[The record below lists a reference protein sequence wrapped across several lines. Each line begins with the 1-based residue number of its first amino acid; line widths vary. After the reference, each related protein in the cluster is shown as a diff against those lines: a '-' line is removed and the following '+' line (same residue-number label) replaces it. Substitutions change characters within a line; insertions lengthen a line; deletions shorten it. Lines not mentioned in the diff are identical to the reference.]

1 MGRQVQQVIHPKREI
16 TRTRV
21 AAYVRVSR
29 ESERLTHS
37 FSAQVS
43 HYNQLI
49 SATPSWE
56 YAGVYSDYAASGTST
71 TKRDEFKDMI
81 TTALNGGI
89 DIILTKS
96 ISRFA
101 RNTVDLLETV
111 RELSAA
117 GVSVRFERENLD
129 TATAEG
135 EILLTLLASFAQ
147 AESESISANAKWGI
161 RKKYANGH
169 LHSRQPYGYH
179 YNHGHL
185 DIIEQEA
192 MIVRRVFTEFLK
204 GISPEKTVDTLNAE
218 GLRSRGGGR
227 FRASV
232 TRDWLE
238 NETYAGDAICQKYYR
253 PHVGKSTSSINTGQ
267 LTKYLIEN
275 SHPPI
280 IDRKTFDAVQTELAK
295 RRASGGRGLTPTGG
309 TGALTHR
316 ITCTACGRNYQRRTR
331 KQARGEYKYW
341 WCETATKGHG
351 NPCKAHQ
358 LREEKLRTIVL
369 KAVGLDDWDDETI
382 IEQIEHIEASPDWL
396 LTIDH
401 TSGRRTT
408 IDYRTGQ
415 EVNH

>member
-49 SATPSWE
+49 SATPGWE
-56 YAGVYSDYAASGTST
+56 YAGVYSDYSASGTST

-161 RKKYANGH
+161 RKKYADGH

-185 DIIEQEA
+185 EIIEQEA
-192 MIVRRVFTEFLK
+192 MIVQRVFTEFLK
-204 GISPEKTVDTLNAE
+204 GISPEKTVNALNAE
-218 GLRSRGGGR
+218 GLRSRSGGK
-227 FRASV
+227 FRANV
-232 TRDWLE
+232 TRQWLE
-238 NETYAGDAICQKYYR
+238 NETYTGDAICQKYYR
-253 PHVGKSTSSINTGQ
+253 PHVGKSTSSPNTGQ
-267 LTKYLIEN
+267 LTKYLVED
-275 SHPPI
+275 SHPAI
-280 IDRKTFDAVQTELAK
+280 ITRDVFDAVQAELEK
-295 RRASGGRGLTPTGG
+295 RRNSGGLAATPGFGTGLTHIIVC
-309 TGALTHR
+309 A
-316 ITCTACGRNYQRRTR
+316 TCGKHYHRRT
-331 KQARGEYKYW
+331 KTQNGQSYKYW
-341 WCETATKGHG
+341 WCETATKGQG

-358 LREEKLRTIVL
+358 LREEKLRTIICTAL
-369 KAVGLDDWDDETI
+369 GLADWDDETI
-382 IEQIEHIEASPDWL
+382 INQIEHIEASPDWL

-408 IDYRTGQ
+408 IDYRTGL
-415 EVNH
+415 EVDH

>member
-1 MGRQVQQVIHPKREI
+1 MEIRKLPPRPAPTKRL
-16 TRTRV
+16 RV

-29 ESERLTHS
+29 ESERLAHS

-43 HYNQLI
+43 YYNQLI
-49 SATPSWE
+49 SSTPGWE

-71 TKRDEFKDMI
+71 TRRDEFKDMT
-81 TTALNGGI
+81 TTALAGGI

-101 RNTVDLLETV
+101 RNTVDLLETI
-111 RELSAA
+111 RELSSA
-117 GVSVRFERENLD
+117 GVSVRFEREHLD
-129 TATAEG
+129 TATSEG

-161 RKKYANGH
+161 RKKYADGA

-179 YNHGHL
+179 YTNGHL
-185 DIIEQEA
+185 SIIEEEA
-192 MIVRRVFTEFLK
+192 VIVRRVFDEFLA
-204 GISPEKTVDTLNAE
+204 GISPEKTVDALNAE
-218 GLRSRGGGR
+218 GLRSRGGGM

-253 PHVGKSTSSINTGQ
+253 SHVGKSTSTINTGQ
-267 LTKYLIEN
+267 LTKYLVED
-275 SHPPI
+275 SHPAI
-280 IDRKTFDAVQTELAK
+280 ITRATFDAVQAELAK

-316 ITCTACGRNYQRRTR
+316 ITCTQCGKHYQRRTR
-331 KQARGEYKYW
+331 KQAHGEYKYW

-351 NPCKAHQ
+351 NSCKSHQ
-358 LREEKLRTIVL
+358 LREAKLRAIICSAL
-369 KAVGLDDWDDETI
+369 GQDDWDDETI
-382 IEQIEHIEASPDWL
+382 IDQVERIEATPDWL
-396 LTIDH
+396 LTIH
-401 TSGRRTT
+401 YTSGRRTT
-408 IDYRTGQ
+408 VDYRTGQ
-415 EVNH
+415 EVNN